1 MIENEAKI
9 LISQAVKQNISD
21 IHIMPSEHNYS
32 VHFRSNGYLIEWG
45 VKDLS
50 WGKRLISYFKFLA
63 DMDVGEKRRPQS
75 GACEFNYSSK
85 AGEEKLQVELRFSTI
100 TNVNLLESLVIRV
113 IFSQH
118 NQSTLINT
126 YFPQDLT
133 IMRQLIQ
140 RKSGLVLFSGPVGS
154 GKTTTIYQLLRER
167 AVEEAIQV
175 ITMEDPVEIHEP
187 AFLQTQV
194 NEKANINYDLL
205 IKSALRHHPDI
216 LFIGEIRDE
225 ETARMTIRGAL
236 TGHLMIATIH
246 ARDTAG
252 VIARLQELNIS
263 YEQLKQTLIGV
274 ISQRLVP
281 CYCNICHTSGSIE
294 CSHIPKHFK
303 RAAIF
308 ELLESDNLKLLFQH
322 DSFNQFQIELA
333 GYSLNHKLRKAWA
346 YGFIDSKNYRY
357 FEII

>member
-1 MIENEAKI
+1 MIEKEAKI
-9 LISQAVKQNISD
+9 LISEAVEQSISD
-21 IHIMPSEHNYS
+21 IHIMPSTDA
-32 VHFRSNGYLIEWG
+32 YLIQFRLNGMLTEWG
-45 VKDLS
+45 VKDLN

-63 DMDVGEKRRPQS
+63 NMDVGEKRRPQS
-75 GACEFNYSSK
+75 GACEFNYSTK
-85 AGEEKLQVELRFSTI
+85 VGEENLQVELRFSTI

-118 NQSTLINT
+118 NKSALINT
-126 YFPQDLT
+126 YFPHDLET
-133 IMRQLIQ
+133 MRQLLQ
-140 RKSGLVLFSGPVGS
+140 RKSGLILFSGPVGS

-167 AVEEAIQV
+167 TLKDAIQV

-187 AFLQTQV
+187 NFLQTQV

-205 IKSALRHHPDI
+205 IKSALRHHPDV

-225 ETARMTIRGAL
+225 ETARMTLRGAL

-281 CYCNICHTSGSIE
+281 RYCPKCNTSGSAN
-294 CSHIPKHFK
+294 CSHIQNIYK
-303 RAAIF
+303 RGAVF
-308 ELLESDNLKLLFQH
+308 EILAGENLKYLFSQPNFYH
-322 DSFNQFQIELA
+322 SQVDLVYFN
-333 GYSLNHKLRKAWA
+333 LNHKLRKAWA
-346 YGFIDSKNYRY
+346 YGYIDTKNYQH
-357 FEII
+357 FEIV